1 MNRYERI
8 DFDELESLSFTGGA
22 EGEGESRGLPSL
34 IITLPSVVATIK
46 NCQPV
51 TVVVMT
57 KEPWCIFADKK

>member
-1 MNRYERI
+1 MSRFEKINFEQ
-8 DFDELESLSFTGGA
+8 LESLSLVGGA
-22 EGEGESRGLPSL
+22 EGEEESRGLPSI

-51 TVVVMT
+51 TVVMT